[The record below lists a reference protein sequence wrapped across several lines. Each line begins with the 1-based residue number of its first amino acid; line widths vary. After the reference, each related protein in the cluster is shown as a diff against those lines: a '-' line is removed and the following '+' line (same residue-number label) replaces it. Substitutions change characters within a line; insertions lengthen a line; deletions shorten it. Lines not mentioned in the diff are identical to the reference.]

1 LIAAAAAAALLS
13 KSPCKDNILLK
24 RDESV
29 FAHAKWYRT
38 GIHRRPKTLFFC
50 DNNAQIYD
58 DQGKQIE

>member
-29 FAHAKWYRT
+29 FAHA
-38 GIHRRPKTLFFC
+38 
-50 DNNAQIYD
+50 
-58 DQGKQIE
+58 